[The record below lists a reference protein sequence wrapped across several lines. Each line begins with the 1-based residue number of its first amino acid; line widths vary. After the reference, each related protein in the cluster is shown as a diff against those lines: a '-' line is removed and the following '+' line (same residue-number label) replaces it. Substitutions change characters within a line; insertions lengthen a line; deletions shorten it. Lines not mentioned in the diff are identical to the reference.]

1 MARNKKIRCCRV
13 LNEETIFKPAG
24 IPLSEMDII
33 ELEADEI
40 EVIRLCDYE
49 QKSQIEAAQIMKISR
64 GTIQRLLISGRK
76 KILEAL
82 LYQQAVKLKNNFSN
96 YIENIQEMIDM
107 NEKFLRVAFSTNDE
121 MNIEGHFGHCSKF
134 VIFSVE
140 EGKIVNK
147 ECLTAP
153 EHAPGAY
160 PKFMSE
166 EKVNVIITGGMGHKA
181 MDMLTAFGI
190 EVILGAEGNIEDV
203 MAVYLK
209 GELKSNG
216 AACAH
221 HHHDHDHHHEHEH
234 HHGEGHKCGGHCGNK

>member
-1 MARNKKIRCCRV
+1 MPRNKKIRCCRI
-13 LNEETIFKPAG
+13 LSEETIFKPMG
-24 IPLSEMDII
+24 VPLPELEII

-96 YIENIQEMIDM
+96 HIENIQEMIIM
-107 NEKFLRVAFSTNDE
+107 NEKILKVAFSTNDTV
-121 MNIEGHFGHCSKF
+121 NIEGHFGHCSNF
-134 VIFSVE
+134 VVFSIEDNKV
-140 EGKIVNK
+140 VNK
-147 ECLTAP
+147 ECLVAP
-153 EHAPGAY
+153 EHAPGVY
-160 PKFMSE
+160 PKFMAE
-166 EKVNVIITGGMGHKA
+166 EKINVLITGGMGHRA

-203 MAVYLK
+203 LAVYLK

-216 AACAH
+216 SACSH
-221 HHHDHDHHHEHEH
+221 HHHDHDHEH
-234 HHGEGHKCGGHCGNK
+234 HHHNCGEGHNCGK